1 MHRTASRSHNFR
13 IAILALFVLGILGP
27 LAPAHAQQADLND
40 VFLVRD
46 VQLDETAISASA
58 ARSIALEK
66 GQIEAARRLF
76 ARLTR
81 DLHAASV
88 EVVDAQTIRA
98 LVSSL
103 QIGDEKTS
111 DVRYLAKLTV
121 AFNPDAVRRFLR
133 FADVPFAE
141 LKSRP
146 VLVIPVLQQSG
157 RYVLWEDPNPWREAW
172 RNHPDSFGLVPV
184 VSPVGDLSD
193 YAGLSAEQ
201 AVDADVGAL
210 NEAAARYGAGSAVV
224 AIASIVESFDGSP
237 TVEITASRVGRLD
250 EIPLVLAVTGLVDE
264 TPEALFERATG
275 VVIIALADDWK
286 RTNAVT
292 FGAATIL
299 HAAVPVRDLGNWV
312 DIRSRL
318 EVVPS
323 ISAVR
328 LLALTGS
335 SAEIE
340 VDYFGDEERLRRA
353 LDRFDLV
360 LEATRFVPSN
370 GSLNP
375 NVAGPMVPSHVIRLP
390 AG

>member
-27 LAPAHAQQADLND
+27 LVPAHAQQADLND

-157 RYVLWEDPNPWREAW
+157 QYVLWEDPNPWREAW

-237 TVEITASRVGRLD
+237 TVEVRSCPVGC
-250 EIPLVLAVTGLVDE
+250 VCSGWVY
-264 TPEALFERATG
+264 
-275 VVIIALADDWK
+275 
-286 RTNAVT
+286 
-292 FGAATIL
+292 AA
-299 HAAVPVRDLGNWV
+299 AA
-312 DIRSRL
+312 
-318 EVVPS
+318 
-323 ISAVR
+323 A
-328 LLALTGS
+328 A
-335 SAEIE
+335 
-340 VDYFGDEERLRRA
+340 
-353 LDRFDLV
+353 
-360 LEATRFVPSN
+360 
-370 GSLNP
+370 
-375 NVAGPMVPSHVIRLP
+375 
-390 AG
+390 

>member
-1 MHRTASRSHNFR
+1 M
-13 IAILALFVLGILGP
+13 LGILGP
-27 LAPAHAQQADLND
+27 LAPAHAQQAALND

-66 GQIEAARRLF
+66 GQIEAARHLF

-146 VLVIPVLQQSG
+146 VLVIPVLQQAG
-157 RYVLWEDPNPWREAW
+157 QYVLWEDPNPWREAW

-275 VVIIALADDWK
+275 VVITALDDDWK

-292 FGAATIL
+292 FGAAAIL